1 MPKTAPANAIASDV
15 IGWVLGTPVPATALE
30 PYLAEIDTGAL
41 GARLG
46 LADAGAFRT
55 ADTPQATAIRLWG
68 AKALLVDRLLAV
80 EAERLGLG
88 PGDLASFDAWLVALE
103 SSGEFPL
110 PLTEADT
117 KAFYCG
123 NRHRYRTREARRV
136 CHLLVA
142 EEATAAALRAELT
155 DPTQLRELV
164 PTLSL
169 DQGSRERDGD
179 LGWVER
185 GQLAGSLE
193 EAIFAASPN
202 TIVGPVSS
210 PFGWHLLWVKDVRAP
225 AVRSFA
231 ECRSEILTEL
241 GGTIRRT
248 ALRAW
253 LDRRL
258 AEAVRVPKGVEHP
271 LSPGLPGTIH
281 RH

>member
-1 MPKTAPANAIASDV
+1 MPRTARANAIASDV

-88 PGDLASFDAWLVALE
+88 PEDLASFDSWLVALE

-123 NRHRYRTREARRV
+123 NHHRYRTREARRV

-193 EAIFAASPN
+193 EAIFGASPN
-202 TIVGPVSS
+202 TIIGPVAS
-210 PFGWHLLWVKDVRAP
+210 PFGWHLLCVTDVRAP

-231 ECRSEILTEL
+231 ECRSEILAEL
-241 GGTIRRT
+241 GGIVRRR